1 MAEFDFDRLTDR
13 SGTFSYKWDVSDGE
27 LPMWVADMDFETAP
41 KVREAIVRRAEHGIF
56 GYSDTPKEYFEALS
70 GYWKRRHGFLI
81 PTDWLVYSSGVVAAI
96 SSLVRRLSEPAESVL
111 IQAPVYNIFYNS
123 ILNNGRRVL
132 SCDLVYEGGEYRIDF
147 DALEE
152 MLSRPSTTLMILCNP
167 HNPVGKLWSREELS
181 RIGELCK
188 RYGVTVIS
196 DEIHCDFV
204 RPGLSYVPFAS
215 VNDTCADISV
225 SCVSAS
231 KTFNIA
237 GLQSA
242 AVFAKNPL
250 LRYRAFRGINTDE
263 VGEPGA
269 FAMAANIAA
278 YSECDAWVDALVE
291 YVFENKRIA
300 CDYINS
306 RIPQLRVHN
315 SDATYLIWIDISS
328 LGIPSE
334 KFTEILREKTG
345 LYVSYGEEYGECG
358 RDFVRMNLAT
368 QRSRVLD
375 GLSRLEVCVSEL
387 VKNGKR

>member
-1 MAEFDFDRLTDR
+1 MMCGFDFDRITDR
-13 SGTFSYKWDVSDGE
+13 SGTLSYKWDVKDGE

-41 KVREAIVRRAEHGIF
+41 AVRRAIVKRAEHGIF
-56 GYSDTPKEYFEALS
+56 GYTDTPRAYFEALS
-70 GYWKRRHGFLI
+70 GYWKRRHGFEI
-81 PTDWLVYSSGVVAAI
+81 PLDWLVYSNGVVAAI

-132 SCDLVYEGGEYRIDF
+132 SCDLVYENGEYSIDF
-147 DALEE
+147 AALEE
-152 MLSRPSTTLMILCNP
+152 MLARPSTTLMILCNP
-167 HNPVGKLWSREELS
+167 HNPVGKLWSRGELAK
-181 RIGELCK
+181 IGELCK
-188 RYGVTVIS
+188 RHSVTVIS

-204 RPGLSYVPFAS
+204 RPGLSYTPFAS

-263 VGEPGA
+263 VGEPNA

-278 YSECDAWVDALVE
+278 YTECDGWVDALRE

-300 CDYINS
+300 CDYINE
-306 RIPQLRVHN
+306 RISLLRVKN
-315 SDATYLIWIDISS
+315 SDATYLLWIDISALS
-328 LGIPSE
+328 VPAE
-334 KFTEILREKTG
+334 EFTKFLREKTG
-345 LYVSYGEEYGECG
+345 LYLSTGEGYGECG
-358 RDFVRMNLAT
+358 RNFVRMNLAT
-368 QRSRVLD
+368 QRERVAD
-375 GLSRLEVCVSEL
+375 GLNRLEAAVRSL
-387 VKNGKR
+387 SKN